1 MTTQHSKQLFEDNMR
16 GYQTEERTLHTIRKC
31 VVDGAPEVIFIR
43 SDRPCLVVAGESKEV
58 IANLKTRI
66 MGDTLYIEQEGI
78 SISVNS
84 VRINMVGNG
93 CVIAGGDMYVSGSGR
108 VRGGTTVTTASTK
121 VVVGIALPEAPS
133 FQLRGSADLVLQDLK
148 QRNLDLSIRGSGD
161 IEAFGTVDILNVEIA
176 GSCDVDVSELVARSA
191 SLSIAGSGD
200 IEAYVT
206 QQVHARIAGS
216 GDIKVRGNP
225 PIRDHSVAGSGKIKF
240 K

>member
-1 MTTQHSKQLFEDNMR
+1 MR
-16 GYQTEERTLHTIRKC
+16 GYQTEERTLHSIQKC
-31 VVDGAPEVIFIR
+31 VVDGSPEVIFIR

-66 MGDTLYIEQEGI
+66 VNDTLYIEQEGV
-78 SISVNS
+78 SISANGA
-84 VRINMVGNG
+84 RINIVGNG
-93 CVIAGGDMYVSGSGR
+93 CVIAGGDMYVGGNGR
-108 VRGGTTVTTASTK
+108 VRGGSTVSTASTK

-133 FQLRGSADLVLQDLK
+133 IQVRGSADIVLQDLR
-148 QRNLDLSIRGSGD
+148 QRNLDLSVRGSGD
-161 IEAFGTVDILNVEIA
+161 IQASGTVDVLNVEIA
-176 GSCDVDVSELVARSA
+176 GSGDVDASELAARSA

-225 PIRDHSVAGSGKIKF
+225 SIRDHAVAGSGKVKF

>member
-1 MTTQHSKQLFEDNMR
+1 MR
-16 GYQTEERTLHTIRKC
+16 GYQTEERTLHAIRKC
-31 VVDGAPEVIFIR
+31 VVDGSPEVIFIR

-78 SISVNS
+78 SISVNGA
-84 VRINMVGNG
+84 RINVVGNG
-93 CVIAGGDMYVSGSGR
+93 CVIAGGDIYISGDSR
-108 VRGGTTVTTASTK
+108 VRGGSTITTASTK

-133 FQLRGSADLVLQDLK
+133 FQVRGSADLVLQDLK
-148 QRNLDLSIRGSGD
+148 QRNLDLSVRSSGD
-161 IEAFGTVDILNVEIA
+161 IEASGTVDILNVEIF
-176 GSCDVDVSELVARSA
+176 GSGDVDVSSLTAQSA
-191 SLSIAGSGD
+191 SLSITGSGD

-206 QQVHARIAGS
+206 QQVRARIAGS

-225 PIRDHSVAGSGKIKF
+225 PIRDHSVAGSGKVKF